1 MKTFPRLLFFLL
13 CGSVALGCLPGCS
26 GKQAFVAPTA
36 TSPQYMEAQELKL
49 KVRELADQL
58 LATLPNDCLTGLV
71 ALPTSFVNVNDFQ
84 QSSTFGR
91 LVAESLIYE
100 FNQRSFPVREYRL
113 PGYIAMR
120 PDNALSNP
128 GDFALAR
135 QGMVNAKEKWAALL
149 LGTYYRDKDAVFV
162 NARLVR
168 AADGMVLRSAQL
180 ILVNN
185 ALVDRLTTPPPAPAP
200 IQVALNTTPSA
211 GKGTATGTG
220 VSSSTL
226 STGTLTM
233 QQAPQSRKKPVK
245 TGPGLWGQGRQQ

>member
-1 MKTFPRLLFFLL
+1 MNTARSLFFCLL
-13 CGSVALGCLPGCS
+13 CFSLVAGCS
-26 GKQAFVAPTA
+26 GKQDYVEALP
-36 TSPQYMEAQELKL
+36 TSPQYLEAQELKL

-71 ALPTSFVNVNDFQ
+71 ALPTSFVNLDNFQ

-91 LVAESLIYE
+91 LVGESLIYE

-120 PDNALSNP
+120 AEQ

-135 QGMVNAKEKWAALL
+135 QGIVNAQEKWAALL

-168 AADGMVLRSAQL
+168 AADGMVLRTAQL
-180 ILVNN
+180 VLVNT
-185 ALVDRLTTPPPAPAP
+185 ALVERLTTPTPPPV
-200 IQVALNTTPSA
+200 QVALNSGSGNA
-211 GKGTATGTG
+211 GSGNTFATRP
-220 VSSSTL
+220 STL
-226 STGTLTM
+226 LTTGTLSI
-233 QQAPQSRKKPVK
+233 QQAPKPKQRPVK
-245 TGPGLWGQGRQQ
+245 TGPGLWGQGVQQ

>member
-1 MKTFPRLLFFLL
+1 MKTFPRLLLFLL
-13 CGSVALGCLPGCS
+13 CGSLILSCLPGCS
-26 GKQAFVAPTA
+26 RKRAPVAPSA

-84 QSSTFGR
+84 QTSTFGR

-120 PDNALSNP
+120 PDHALGNQ

-135 QGMVNAKEKWAALL
+135 QGMVNAQEKWAALL

-185 ALVDRLTTPPPAPAP
+185 ALVNRLTTPPPAPV
-200 IQVALNTTPSA
+200 QVALNTTTNAGA
-211 GKGTATGTG
+211 GKNAG
-220 VSSSTL
+220 VTRSATL
-226 STGTLTM
+226 STGTLTI
-233 QQAPQSRKKPVK
+233 QQAPQSRKKPTK
-245 TGPGLWGQGRQQ
+245 SGPGLWGQGRQQ